1 MREVN
6 VISAPALKHLIDSG
20 RSITL
25 IDVREPSEYALCHI
39 AGSRLIPLGELANHI
54 DELDV
59 NAQYIIYCHIGER
72 SAYAVAYL
80 TKCGFKNVR
89 NLQGGIDAW
98 AEKVDSSMPRY

>member
-1 MREVN
+1 LRELN
-6 VISAPALKHLIDSG
+6 VISAPALKHLIDTG

-59 NAQYIIYCHIGER
+59 NAQYIIYCHRGER
-72 SAYAVAYL
+72 SACAVAYL
-80 TKCGFKNVR
+80 KKCGFKNVG

-98 AEKVDSSMPRY
+98 ADTVDSSVPRY